1 VISKPN
7 AVVDIDR
14 KTGRMQIQTK
24 TDEENTA

>member
-1 VISKPN
+1 VLSKPN

-14 KTGRMQIQTK
+14 KTGIMQVQTK